1 MRRCLCCRREVRE
14 TVHRGDGYR
23 IDFYRL
29 HTGKTKRMNTQ
40 DEHGRAVEFLQIFDP
55 EDYYLCPECL
65 AKFGNRDVW
74 LQTFPDSGQVDKSFH
89 G

>member
-1 MRRCLCCRREVRE
+1 MRHCVCCRREVHE

-23 IDFYRL
+23 VDCYCL

-40 DEHGRAVEFLQIFDP
+40 DEHHRGVELLQLFDP
-55 EDYYLCPECL
+55 EDIYLCLDCMAKPE
-65 AKFGNRDVW
+65 NRDVW
-74 LQTFPDSGQVDKSFH
+74 LQTFPDSEHAVKVFH